1 MGSGFAD
8 DPNFDL
14 GRIRGMSYSAD
25 TLRKNAPILER
36 HVPQVQKN
44 VTPLPGRSQEDTQ
57 LMTRVRDQRDHAAFA
72 TIARHYAP
80 RLKGW
85 LVGRGENG
93 MTAEDIVQEA
103 LDVVWRKAH
112 LFDAKKASLST
123 WLFGVTRNKWIDHKR
138 KTNRMIP
145 VAPDVMVSLVDE
157 PVESPHEILEEQSAA
172 RAVREELS
180 NLEPNQQRIIQ
191 LAFFEGLTHSQI
203 ADQTGIALG
212 TVKSRIRNTLGR
224 MRTRLQEKHG
234 NDL

>member
-1 MGSGFAD
+1 M
-8 DPNFDL
+8 
-14 GRIRGMSYSAD
+14 GMSYSAA
-25 TLRKNAPILER
+25 TLHETMPRPER
-36 HVPQVQKN
+36 HVPTTSKI
-44 VTPLPGRSQEDTQ
+44 VTPLPGRAVEDSQ
-57 LMTRVRDQRDHAAFA
+57 LMARVRDQRDHAAFA

-85 LVGRGENG
+85 LIGRGENG
-93 MTAEDIVQEA
+93 MTSEDIVQEA

-112 LFDAKKASLST
+112 LFDASKASLST

-157 PVESPHEILEEQSAA
+157 PVESPHDILEGVSAA
-172 RAVREELS
+172 QAVREELS
-180 NLEPNQQRIIQ
+180 NLEPNQQKVIQ

-203 ADQTGIALG
+203 AEQTGLALG

-224 MRTRLQEKHG
+224 MRVRLQEKHG
-234 NDL
+234 NNL